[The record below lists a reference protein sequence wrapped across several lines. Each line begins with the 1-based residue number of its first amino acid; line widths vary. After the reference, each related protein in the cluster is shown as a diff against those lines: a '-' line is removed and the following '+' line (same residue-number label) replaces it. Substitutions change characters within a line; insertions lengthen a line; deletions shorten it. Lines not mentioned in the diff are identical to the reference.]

1 MSDLHYMS
9 IADAGRLIR
18 DGDLSP
24 VDFVEAL
31 LTRIS
36 QIDPKL
42 DAFLAVSGE
51 QARADA
57 QEAQEEIANGN
68 YRGPMHGIP
77 YGLKDIIDYSGLKTT
92 AHSETVGRQHRRYGC
107 HRHRKAEGRGRCL
120 HG

>member
-42 DAFLAVSGE
+42 DAFLAVAGE

-57 QEAQEEIANGN
+57 QA
-68 YRGPMHGIP
+68 RGR
-77 YGLKDIIDYSGLKTT
+77 
-92 AHSETVGRQHRRYGC
+92 ARGRRAARGGGD
-107 HRHRKAEGRGRCL
+107 GRGER
-120 HG
+120 